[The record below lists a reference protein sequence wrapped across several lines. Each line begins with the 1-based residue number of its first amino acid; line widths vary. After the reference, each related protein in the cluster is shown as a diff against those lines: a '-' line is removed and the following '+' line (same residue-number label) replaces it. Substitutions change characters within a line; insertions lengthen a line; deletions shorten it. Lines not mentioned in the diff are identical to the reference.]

1 MSALRDTDVDVV
13 VVGSGVAGLTV
24 ALRLAAT
31 RRVALVTRGA
41 LGAGGTRLAPGGV
54 PVAFDPGDHPSS
66 HAADTTTVGAGLCSA
81 SAVHRLVEEGP
92 LRVAELVAAGAV
104 LDRDAQ
110 GRLALGRE
118 GGHSPPRRVAPGGGR
133 D

>member
-31 RRVALVTRGA
+31 RRVAVVTRGV
-41 LGAGGTRLAPGGV
+41 LGAGSTRLAQGGLA
-54 PVAFDPGDHPSS
+54 VAVDAGDHPSS
-66 HAADTTTVGAGLCSA
+66 HPADTMAVGSGLCST

-104 LDRDAQ
+104 
-110 GRLALGRE
+110 
-118 GGHSPPRRVAPGGGR
+118 
-133 D
+133 